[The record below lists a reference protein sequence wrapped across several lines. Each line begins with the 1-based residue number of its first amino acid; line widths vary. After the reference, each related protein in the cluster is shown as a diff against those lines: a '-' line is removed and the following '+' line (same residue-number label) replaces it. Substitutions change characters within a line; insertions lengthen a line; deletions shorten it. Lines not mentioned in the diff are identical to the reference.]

1 MNRTSGSIASLAL
14 AGVVWLST
22 GAAAQPLLTADG
34 AVKMALERNSQIIN
48 ANAGLL
54 SARGGLYGAYAGVL
68 PRLSAGLTRSAS
80 RVEQATGSSLF
91 GSFVTPSATTDR
103 ESYSTSPQLTG
114 SWQVLNLSSIAGL
127 SAARAGLGASRLTR
141 EATRAD
147 VALATRQQ
155 FYQVVQATKLTGVA
169 SQALSLAR
177 DSERRVRVLF
187 EVGSVSRSDVL
198 QAQVQTAQSQLDS
211 IGARQ
216 ALLVQRDLLAMQIG
230 IEEARLG
237 EVDTVLAFTPR
248 ELDEAAL
255 LGEAAAN
262 RPDLK
267 AAALQLRAAKADL
280 MSARL
285 ARLPYVTLAGSAG
298 FDLSTTFQ
306 QKSYGTTKVY
316 GPPYV
321 STDEDGDGRMPV
333 QQDLIAEI
341 PTPETSGNSKVHRQY
356 GASIALNWD
365 FFDGLAT
372 DSRNAS
378 ARAQLMR
385 AQNAYDVLHR
395 NLAGEVHE
403 AALTYQQ
410 VLASETVAQA
420 AVASATENMKL
431 TQQKYN
437 VGSATI
443 LDLITA
449 QVALARAQ
457 SQLVNALAAI
467 RVAEAR
473 IDRVRGRGV

>member
-1 MNRTSGSIASLAL
+1 
-14 AGVVWLST
+14 
-22 GAAAQPLLTADG
+22 
-34 AVKMALERNSQIIN
+34 MALQRNSQIIN
-48 ANAGLL
+48 AGADVL
-54 SARGGLYGAYAGVL
+54 SARGGVYGAYSGVL
-68 PRLSAGLTRSAS
+68 PRVSAGLTRSGS
-80 RVEQATGSSLF
+80 RVDKASGSSLF
-91 GSFVTPSATTDR
+91 GSFVTPSVTTDR
-103 ESYSTSPQLTG
+103 ESYSTNPQLSG
-114 SWQVLNLSSIAGL
+114 SWQLLNLSSIAGL
-127 SAARAGLGASRLTR
+127 SSARMGLKASQLTR

-155 FYQVVQATKLTGVA
+155 FYQVVQATKLIGVT
-169 SQALSLAR
+169 SQALTLAR

-211 IGARQ
+211 IGACQ

-237 EVDTVLAFTPR
+237 EVDTVLTFTPR
-248 ELDEAAL
+248 ELDEVAL
-255 LGEAAAN
+255 LGEAAAQ

-267 AAALQLRAAKADL
+267 AAALQLKAARVGL

-285 ARLPYVTLAGSAG
+285 ARLPYVTVAGSAG
-298 FDLSTTFQ
+298 FDLSTTFS
-306 QKSYGTTKVY
+306 QKSYGTTRVY

-321 STDEDGDGRMPV
+321 SGEGDGPWPV

-341 PTPETSGNSKVHRQY
+341 PTPETSGDSKVHRQY

-365 FFDGLAT
+365 FFDGLAA
-372 DSRNAS
+372 DSRNAT

-385 AQNAYDVLHR
+385 ARNAYDVLHR

-410 VLASETVAQA
+410 VVASEAVAQA

-457 SQLVNALAAI
+457 GQLVNALAAI

>member
-1 MNRTSGSIASLAL
+1 MRSASRTIASVAL
-14 AGVVWLST
+14 AGIAWLST
-22 GAAAQPLLTADG
+22 DAAAQPVLTADD
-34 AVKMALERNSQIIN
+34 AVKMALQRNSQMIN
-48 ANAGLL
+48 ASADVL

-68 PRLSAGLTRSAS
+68 PRVSAGLTRSGS
-80 RVEQATGSSLF
+80 RVDRASGSSLF
-91 GSFVTPSATTDR
+91 GSFVTPSVTTDR
-103 ESYSTSPQLTG
+103 ESYSTSPQLSG
-114 SWQVLNLSSIAGL
+114 SWQLLNLSSIAGL
-127 SAARAGLGASRLTR
+127 SSARAGLKVSKLAR
-141 EATRAD
+141 EATRAE

-155 FYQVVQATKLTGVA
+155 FYQVVQAAKLIGVA
-169 SQALSLAR
+169 SQALTLAR

-237 EVDTVLAFTPR
+237 EVDTVLIFTPH
-248 ELDEAAL
+248 EIDEAGL

-267 AAALQLRAAKADL
+267 AASLQLKAARAGL

-285 ARLPYVTLAGSAG
+285 ARLPYVTVAGSAG
-298 FDLSTTFQ
+298 FDLSTAFR
-306 QKSYGTTKVY
+306 QKSYGTTRVY
-316 GPPYV
+316 GPPHV
-321 STDEDGDGRMPV
+321 HPDGTDSLPV
-333 QQDLIAEI
+333 FQDLVAEI

-356 GASIALNWD
+356 GASISLNWD

-372 DSRNAS
+372 DSRNAA

-410 VLASETVAQA
+410 VLASEAVAEA

>member
-1 MNRTSGSIASLAL
+1 MRRTSRTITSLAL
-14 AGVVWLST
+14 AGVVWLAT
-22 GAAAQPLLTADG
+22 GAAAQPVLTADD

-48 ANAGLL
+48 ASADVLN
-54 SARGGLYGAYAGVL
+54 ARGGLYGAYAGVL
-68 PRLSAGLTRSAS
+68 PRFSAGLIRSSS
-80 RVEQATGSSLF
+80 RVDRSSGSSLF
-91 GSFVTPSATTDR
+91 GSFVTPSVTTDR
-103 ESYSTSPQLTG
+103 ESYSTNPQLSG
-114 SWQVLNLSSIAGL
+114 SWELLNLSSIAGL
-127 SAARAGLGASRLTR
+127 SSARTGMTASRLTR
-141 EATRAD
+141 DATRAD

-155 FYQVVQATKLTGVA
+155 FYQVVQAAKLIGVT
-169 SQALSLAR
+169 SQALTLAR

-211 IGARQ
+211 IGARH
-216 ALLVQRDLLAMQIG
+216 ALLVQRDLLATQIG
-230 IEEARLG
+230 IEEASLG
-237 EVDTVLAFTPR
+237 EVDTVLTFTPH

-267 AAALQLRAAKADL
+267 AASLHLKSARAGV
-280 MSARL
+280 MSAQL
-285 ARLPYVTLAGSAG
+285 ARLPYVTVAGTAG
-298 FDLSTTFQ
+298 FDLSTAFK

-321 STDEDGDGRMPV
+321 RSGPDSMAV
-333 QQDLIAEI
+333 QQDLIAEV

-356 GASIALNWD
+356 GASISLNWD

-372 DSRNAS
+372 DSRNAA
-378 ARAQLMR
+378 ARAQLLR
-385 AQNAYDVLHR
+385 AKNAYDVLHR

-410 VLASETVAQA
+410 VVASEVVAEA

>member
-1 MNRTSGSIASLAL
+1 MRRTSRSIASLAL
-14 AGVVWLST
+14 AGLVWLAT
-22 GAAAQPLLTADG
+22 GAVAEPVLTADE
-34 AVKMALERNSQIIN
+34 AVKLALQRNSQVVN
-48 ANAGLL
+48 ANADLL
-54 SARGGLYGAYAGVL
+54 SARGGVYGAYSGVL
-68 PRLSAGLTRSAS
+68 PHLSAGLTRSSS
-80 RVEQATGSSLF
+80 RVEGSSGSSLF

-103 ESYSTSPQLTG
+103 ESYSTSPQLSG
-114 SWQVLNLSSIAGL
+114 SWQVLNLASIAGL
-127 SAARAGLGASRLTR
+127 CEARTGLKAARLAR

-155 FYQVVQATKLTGVA
+155 FYQVVQATKLIGVT
-169 SQALSLAR
+169 SQALALAR
-177 DSERRVRVLF
+177 DSERRVHVLF

-198 QAQVQTAQSQLDS
+198 QAQVQTAQSQMDS

-230 IEEARLG
+230 VEEARLG
-237 EVDTVLAFTPR
+237 EVDTVLSFTPR
-248 ELDEAAL
+248 ELDEAGL
-255 LGEAAAN
+255 VREAAAN

-267 AAALQLRAAKADL
+267 AAALQLRAAKSGL

-298 FDLSTTFQ
+298 YDLFTSFSQT
-306 QKSYGTTKVY
+306 SYGTTTVY
-316 GPPYV
+316 GPDYV
-321 STDEDGDGRMPV
+321 DLADGPTPLVRRDVLG
-333 QQDLIAEI
+333 EI
-341 PTPETSGNSKVHRQY
+341 PTPGTSGNSKVHRQY
-356 GASIALNWD
+356 GASISLNWD
-365 FFDGLAT
+365 VFDGLGM
-372 DSRNAS
+372 DSRNAA
-378 ARAQLMR
+378 ARAQLLR

-410 VLASETVAQA
+410 VLGSETVAQA

-473 IDRVRGRGV
+473 IDRVRGLGV

>member
-1 MNRTSGSIASLAL
+1 MRRMGRSIASIAL
-14 AGVVWLST
+14 AGVMWFPT
-22 GAAAQPLLTADG
+22 GAAAQPVLTADD
-34 AVKMALERNSQIIN
+34 AVKMALRRNSQIVN
-48 ANAGLL
+48 ADAAVLG
-54 SARGGLYGAYAGVL
+54 ARGALYGAYAGAL
-68 PRLSAGLTRSAS
+68 PHLSAGLSRSGSRADKAS
-80 RVEQATGSSLF
+80 GSSLV
-91 GSFVTPSATTDR
+91 GSFVTPSATSDR
-103 ESYSTSPQLTG
+103 ESHTTTPQLQG
-114 SWQVLNLSSIAGL
+114 SWQLLNLSAIAGVS
-127 SAARAGLGASRLTR
+127 SACAGLKASQFARQ
-141 EATRAD
+141 ATRAD

-155 FYQVVQATKLTGVA
+155 FYEVVQATKLIGVA
-169 SQALSLAR
+169 SQALTLAR
-177 DSERRVRVLF
+177 DSERRVHVLF

-216 ALLVQRDLLAMQIG
+216 ALLVQRDLLATQIG
-230 IEEARLG
+230 VEEAKLG

-248 ELDEAAL
+248 ELDEGGL
-255 LGEAAAN
+255 LSEAAAN

-267 AAALQLRAAKADL
+267 AASLQLQAAKAGL

-285 ARLPYVTLAGSAG
+285 GRLPYITVAGSAG
-298 FDLSTTFQ
+298 YDISSAYS
-306 QKSYGTTKVY
+306 QKSYGTTAVY

-321 STDEDGDGRMPV
+321 HPGGADSTVHE
-333 QQDLIAEI
+333 DLIAEV
-341 PTPETSGNSKVHRQY
+341 PTPETSGTSKIHRQY

-372 DSRNAS
+372 DSRNAT
-378 ARAQLMR
+378 ARAHLLA
-385 AQNAYDVLHR
+385 AQDAYDVLRR

-410 VLASETVAQA
+410 VLASEAVAEA
-420 AVASATENMKL
+420 AVASAAENMKL

-449 QVALARAQ
+449 EVALKRAQ

-473 IDRVRGRGV
+473 IDRVRGHAE